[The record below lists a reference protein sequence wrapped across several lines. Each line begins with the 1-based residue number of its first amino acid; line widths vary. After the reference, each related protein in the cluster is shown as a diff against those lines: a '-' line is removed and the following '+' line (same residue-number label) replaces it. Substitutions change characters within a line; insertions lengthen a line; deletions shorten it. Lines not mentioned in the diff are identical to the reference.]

1 MPRVRRGFGGKL
13 LSCRISR
20 GCPGG
25 GWRRGSSFDQLRM
38 NDYGRMND
46 DVAGG
51 RMAALPGGRGGGVGK
66 ISQVIERLE
75 NEYGNAIARSR
86 G

>member
-20 GCPGG
+20 GL
-25 GWRRGSSFDQLRM
+25 S
-38 NDYGRMND
+38 
-46 DVAGG
+46 GG

>member
-1 MPRVRRGFGGKL
+1 MTPLMNGYRG
-13 LSCRISR
+13 I
-20 GCPGG
+20 
-25 GWRRGSSFDQLRM
+25 
-38 NDYGRMND
+38 ND

>member
-1 MPRVRRGFGGKL
+1 MTPL
-13 LSCRISR
+13 
-20 GCPGG
+20 
-25 GWRRGSSFDQLRM
+25 M
-38 NDYGRMND
+38 NGYGRMND
-46 DVAGG
+46 DVAVG
-51 RMAALPGGRGGGVGK
+51 RMAAPPAGRGGGAGK

>member
-1 MPRVRRGFGGKL
+1 MT
-13 LSCRISR
+13 
-20 GCPGG
+20 
-25 GWRRGSSFDQLRM
+25 
-38 NDYGRMND
+38 
-46 DVAGG
+46 
-51 RMAALPGGRGGGVGK
+51 ALPGGAWRRSPAGRGGGAGK

>member
-1 MPRVRRGFGGKL
+1 MTPL
-13 LSCRISR
+13 
-20 GCPGG
+20 
-25 GWRRGSSFDQLRM
+25 M
-38 NDYGRMND
+38 NDVRVTNDAIDEMATRMND

-51 RMAALPGGRGGGVGK
+51 AWRRSPAGRGGGAGK